1 MGQWAGRDDRCKAVP
16 GELPG
21 LAEDWL
27 WDERVRERE
36 VSKDNF
42 QLSSLNK
49 WVDGVGR
56 DELGILEA
64 EQVLASGAGD
74 PGLDVRLTVR
84 HLNAAQRQLYLQVL
98 SPEEITKVKRG
109 KEAYLIVAEEYAI
122 E

>member
-1 MGQWAGRDDRCKAVP
+1 M
-16 GELPG
+16 
-21 LAEDWL
+21 
-27 WDERVRERE
+27 
-36 VSKDNF
+36 
-42 QLSSLNK
+42 NK

-74 PGLDVRLTVR
+74 PGLDLRLTVR

-98 SPEEITKVKRG
+98 SPEEITKVKRV